1 MNAILSKHGIDAIY
15 TSEMLIEQFVG
26 QKFSSILPKLMQV
39 HNINIPSSEILAYVK
54 SEQEMVNSKLE
65 ANAKS
70 CIGTDDIL
78 EMLHEDRKYN
88 LAVVSS
94 SALPRIRTCLDRVG
108 LSRFIP
114 YNAVFSAASSLPKPK
129 YKPDPA
135 VYLFAIE
142 KLGIKAEEC
151 IAIEDSRSGAVAAC
165 RANIRTIAYVGSY
178 NGEKKRKEI
187 GDLLVKTG
195 CCRVMSDW

>member
-1 MNAILSKHGIDAIY
+1 M
-15 TSEMLIEQFVG
+15 IEHFVG
-26 QKFSSILPKLMQV
+26 QKFSGILPKLMQI
-39 HNINIPSSEILAYVK
+39 HNVNLPASESNAYVK

-70 CIGTDDIL
+70 CIGTDKIL
-78 EMLHEDRKYN
+78 EMLHEEKKYN

-108 LSRFIP
+108 LSKFIP
-114 YNAVFSAASSLPKPK
+114 YDAVFSAASSLPKPI

-135 VYLFAIE
+135 VYIFAIE
-142 KLGIKAEEC
+142 ELGVKAEEC
-151 IAIEDSRSGAVAAC
+151 IAVEDSRSGAAAAC
-165 RANIRTIAYVGSY
+165 RANIRTVAYVGSY